1 MSKHFSMG
9 EFSLVS
15 VVTEESYIEYQAWTW
30 DWPREMV
37 YRPESVQCDVVYIIC
52 LKTKVIDL

>member
-1 MSKHFSMG
+1 MSKHISMG

-52 LKTKVIDL
+52 SKQK